1 MITGLQDDYT
11 VEWTAPGH
19 DGVLIEEVAGKYDL
33 GGFNIQLQQ
42 PTPDQKLD
50 FTVQIADADGDTA
63 SDSFSIGIDGTGN

>member
-1 MITGLQDDYT
+1 M
-11 VEWTAPGH
+11 
-19 DGVLIEEVAGKYDL
+19 LIEGVAGKYDL

-63 SDSFSIGIDGTGN
+63 SDSFSIGIDGTGINDDGVVDGVIA